1 MLTFIHEGVRL
12 KALEDGMEETA
23 DASTDVAG
31 SFQALDFITEDS
43 QDNGHV
49 LAYLIGRSGAR
60 VGRLQYASKDDDK
73 AAMLNEAWSATEETA
88 RAWVLDQRRA
98 AFRSETPNMQV
109 LPSAAQSSIESLIRG
124 FRVALSDTCMGAV
137 GSGGVVELMMAR
149 SAAQEQLESLHHLL
163 DQVGSH
169 SRQLFS
175 ILAGV
180 QLQ

>member
-1 MLTFIHEGVRL
+1 
-12 KALEDGMEETA
+12 MEETA

-98 AFRSETPNMQV
+98 AFRSETPKMQV
-109 LPSAAQSSIESLIRG
+109 LPSAAQSSIPIGDSEN
-124 FRVALSDTCMGAV
+124 A
-137 GSGGVVELMMAR
+137 GSSE
-149 SAAQEQLESLHHLL
+149 
-163 DQVGSH
+163 
-169 SRQLFS
+169 
-175 ILAGV
+175 
-180 QLQ
+180 